1 MKISTFFSILYVVM
15 IISLILF
22 MIFLVFWLQAEAT
35 DCTENPL
42 RYFKDKNLHISCN
55 CYDENGMIINGLS
68 DGVIL
73 KT

>member
-1 MKISTFFSILYVVM
+1 
-15 IISLILF
+15 